1 MVANAAAVAVSSSY
15 AGGLRGG
22 ADTNSTPTWAVW
34 AWAICSIPRAV
45 LASFML
51 KMGHTHR
58 SNNAITEP
66 KLCVIILF
74 TLQIVCF
81 CCFFCLPGT
90 QMMGTQMMNTQ
101 ATKTNTKMIT
111 KQWFTLLVA
120 LLRDCCWNCSWVCVE
135 IAVGIVVGLC

>member
-1 MVANAAAVAVSSSY
+1 MRSNEGKTTGSVATGANVANIGAPLE
-15 AGGLRGG
+15 GG
-22 ADTNSTPTWAVW
+22 TPTWAAS

-81 CCFFCLPGT
+81 CCCFFLPGT
-90 QMMGTQMMNTQ
+90 QLMGTQMMNTQ
-101 ATKTNTKMIT
+101 TTKTNTKMIT
-111 KQWFTLLVA
+111 KQ
-120 LLRDCCWNCSWVCVE
+120 
-135 IAVGIVVGLC
+135 